1 MGRNNKVGLD
11 YFPFDIDF
19 FEDEK
24 IEAIF
29 VEFGIKGE
37 ITAIKL
43 LCAIYRNGYF
53 IVWNDRLKIKL
64 LKNLPG
70 ISETLLEQIVQRLV
84 KWDFFDENL
93 FNSASV
99 LTSSGIQKRYFTI
112 IKRRKQNEE
121 YPYLLINVDNKPI
134 YVYRNDKNVLRNDIK
149 ESKEENNKI
158 ILPPIIPQGD
168 DESNENKIAKLEEE
182 LKGKDKELQAMTKKL
197 VEKQAPTKSSQANK
211 VYDISF
217 VEESFKDVFKS
228 WLDYKRERKE
238 TYKSK
243 KSLEVL
249 YKKLLQLS
257 NGDCETA
264 RLIVEQSM
272 ANNWAGLFELK
283 NGWSRK
289 EAIGSTAS
297 DSRKEFVCNKTE
309 KSASLE
315 FVGAAQEDYSSRF

>member
-1 MGRNNKVGLD
+1 M
-11 YFPFDIDF
+11 
-19 FEDEK
+19 
-24 IEAIF
+24 
-29 VEFGIKGE
+29 
-37 ITAIKL
+37 
-43 LCAIYRNGYF
+43 
-53 IVWNDRLKIKL
+53 
-64 LKNLPG
+64 
-70 ISETLLEQIVQRLV
+70 
-84 KWDFFDENL
+84 
-93 FNSASV
+93 

-197 VEKQAPTKSSQANK
+197 GEKQTPTKPRQANK
-211 VYDISF
+211 DYDISF

-283 NGWSRK
+283 NGCVRK
-289 EAIGSTAS
+289 EPIRTSTGNPRTELFGCQVEEDAN
-297 DSRKEFVCNKTE
+297 NKPPKPT
-309 KSASLE
+309 
-315 FVGAAQEDYSSRF
+315 QEDYSSRF

>member
-1 MGRNNKVGLD
+1 MGRNYKVGLD

-29 VEFGIKGE
+29 VEYGIKGE

-112 IKRRKQNEE
+112 IKRRKQNDE

-134 YVYRNDKNVLRNDIK
+134 YVRKNEINVCRNGIK
-149 ESKEENNKI
+149 ERKEENNKI

-182 LKGKDKELQAMTKKL
+182 LKEKEKELQAMAKKL
-197 VEKQAPTKSSQANK
+197 EEKQTPTKPKQANK
-211 VYDISF
+211 DYDISF

-243 KSLEVL
+243 KSLETL
-249 YKKLLQLS
+249 YKKLHQLS
-257 NGDCETA
+257 NGDSETA

-283 NGWSRK
+283 NGCVRRK
-289 EAIGSTAS
+289 IVGATAETAGA
-297 DSRKEFVCNKTE
+297 DLFGCQTKTDANF
-309 KSASLE
+309 KSAKQT
-315 FVGAAQEDYSSRF
+315 QEDYSSRF